1 MNKDRKRGAGGGG
14 RKEKRQERGGG
25 GTLRTPS
32 RCVQSCTHV
41 HVGPSTPH
49 RTRKKPRHQDD
60 RWLFLPNAT
69 APAHRR
75 DLANLH
81 GTHCHTDPPRS
92 PTLRVARATAV
103 SPLALAPS
111 KTFLF
116 ASQRVW
122 AWATFFHGEPR
133 NKSKINRHS
142 KHFEISV

>member
-1 MNKDRKRGAGGGG
+1 MGAEKKKDRKGVAGGHLGHPAAVCSRAHTCTWARQRPTEQGRSHAIRTTGG
-14 RKEKRQERGGG
+14 CFYR
-25 GTLRTPS
+25 TL
-32 RCVQSCTHV
+32 QL
-41 HVGPSTPH
+41 PH
-49 RTRKKPRHQDD
+49 T
-60 RWLFLPNAT
+60 
-69 APAHRR
+69 RR